1 MNSLIITNTHILY
14 GEWSSGKEKSIL
26 NDLKYIALS
35 KPIKEVLK
43 SQNSVRTILKEAIDK
58 FSTKGNQVAIVI
70 DDGLLYHDKFASEE
84 SLTKREIWDYIQWET
99 KQKWGELGNYYTS
112 FAEIDSPNPNALHSI
127 ACPAFLVT
135 EVKALITNQGGK
147 AIWAGPLSTIYLENI
162 NYRNAIYMT
171 DDDAFIKFFYRGR
184 DGYSEGK
191 LRFIAGQP
199 SVTVIIGDKEEQN
212 SLFKLPNDTRD
223 FVSIDLISDIKNT
236 YLRQYRH
243 KRMFPFDG
251 IDVKIDDIQEDISF
265 ISLNALSIMICDFS
279 FENLVNFFN
288 PAQIQNRKYEG
299 IGKLS
304 FDPKGERIKTKEET
318 IEKEQAKIDR
328 VNKKK
333 AEKDQAEKTSADK
346 KQAKQDNID
355 KKKAEK
361 EQAKIDRA
369 NKKKAEKDQAEKA
382 SADKKQ
388 AKQDNIDKK
397 KAEKEQAKIN
407 REDKKKVP
415 KKKDVKDKNK
425 YKDVNIFPFLLIIL
439 LGALS
444 YYLIFTDSGRDKLSD
459 FKEKIDFIISSEESV
474 DSSIFDQQF
483 NQSASLINSYLSI
496 TAVVSPD
503 SIISVN
509 LVDNFGSIKFVGKDS
524 LDIPNLDITLY
535 LLDTIECCG
544 GVKHKVE
551 YKINPLPDIRSN
563 IWLNVKDITEQ
574 IQSSLGISKI
584 RQLDAISENGTKYS
598 PIIFEANSLSQIDNT
613 IQYLKFVGDNIIVRK
628 IDITNTPPN
637 NNYGGK
643 FYIAVFES
651 L

>member
-333 AEKDQAEKTSADK
+333 AEKDQAEK
-346 KQAKQDNID
+346 
-355 KKKAEK
+355 
-361 EQAKIDRA
+361 
-369 NKKKAEKDQAEKA
+369 A